1 VTSAEDLPQVFRRIA
16 DGEPTP
22 DDGTDTDGDGLTD
35 RIETGGF
42 RGGNGVFVTTDPND
56 IDTDGDGLEDGEE
69 AGDLSTSTFGDYFST
84 PTNPAYADPDDDGL
98 DDSADMESGTDPN
111 NPDTDGDRLS
121 DTVELGVNFDPTEA
135 NPDSDEYTDAEE
147 LDADADPHQSDPFH
161 YDRTGLENLKDVG
174 AGAVLGDVGDDYAN
188 LGIVDNDTI
197 RSFGYLRGWIL
208 SGLLALA
215 DIRDAV
221 AADAEGDDKGALLNL
236 LGVLSFPAAQVP
248 GTIDAIDTFASW
260 SPEL

>member
-1 VTSAEDLPQVFRRIA
+1 
-16 DGEPTP
+16 
-22 DDGTDTDGDGLTD
+22 
-35 RIETGGF
+35 
-42 RGGNGVFVTTDPND
+42 
-56 IDTDGDGLEDGEE
+56 
-69 AGDLSTSTFGDYFST
+69 
-84 PTNPAYADPDDDGL
+84 
-98 DDSADMESGTDPN
+98 MESGTDPN